1 MAIKI
6 EEINRQPLVAALNAA
21 AGKATASTIR
31 DLERLKEAVKF
42 VDLDLERRFDLPKFV
57 NFKALFTS
65 GGKSAYVTKLTL
77 LRSGGIWH
85 LDSAIRKR
93 PSYRSD
99 YVRYEA
105 DPRTYDMFRIFAKDG
120 RSMPSVDIGEEVCP
134 LSGHEQLQI
143 MALQREQTKQRRV
156 RRAKL

>member
-1 MAIKI
+1 MI
-6 EEINRQPLVAALNAA
+6 EEFNKQTLAAALEAA
-21 AGKATASTIR
+21 AGKATAATIR
-31 DLERLKEAVKF
+31 DWEGLKEAVKF
-42 VDLDLERRFDLPKFV
+42 VESDLERRFDLPNVV

-65 GGKSAYVTKLTL
+65 GGTSAYVTKLTL

-85 LDSAIRKR
+85 LDTAIRKR

-105 DPRTYDMFRIFAKDG
+105 DPRTYEMFRIFAKDG
-120 RSMPSVDIGEEVCP
+120 RSMPSVDVGEEVCP

-143 MALQREQTKQRRV
+143 MALQREHKKSRRV